1 MKVLSDKIKNYTG
14 ENPFGDYQGRNFS
27 DKKISS
33 EFYPI
38 SCFWSLF
45 NAQHEILIGSRGS
58 GKTFLLK
65 MMRYSMLK
73 KIDDS
78 IAQKY
83 VSSRKYIALYVPMHL
98 EFVVSFLSPE
108 MTEKQQILLFQI
120 AFNCLLAQSLISELK
135 ALIEDIEDELKRKE
149 LTVKLTKKLN
159 EVWFNDGLDYYDF
172 SELHEKI
179 NKVYYNIDLKNT
191 QTNVTPTIFTHKIG
205 SSLLSVKSI
214 TEQILGLNEPTWI
227 ICVDEA
233 EFLNTTLQRC
243 INDIFR
249 SDSNRIALKIATLP
263 FYHTTLDTLCDG
275 ISVSEGNDF
284 NYRVIDMD
292 YESKDFINLTNRIC
306 SERLKMS
313 GIGLNDLT
321 LEDFVGVVGNDDLI
335 DYYKK
340 EVGEENATYDIIKSN
355 IIASFSEKK
364 QKGITSYDNERKTIY
379 DKYSTIYFTRE
390 MYKKSLRGN
399 SKPGWYAGART
410 IRKVTQGNPRM
421 FIHIMNNLFEKALGT
436 TLTPKAQHEVIC
448 KYADSV
454 CTSTIALE
462 STGPIIHSGLCNIA
476 SILHERVHEN
486 DLIACSSSFILKY
499 ANQEQFEQNKRWIE
513 LAIAHSRL
521 IVDNDQKKGLSF
533 ANSKLCLGGAFSVKY
548 WLPMRKDTPATI
560 KFSDVKFDSGY
571 EVKITSKR
579 IKRKQK
585 NSSTENVQLSLLQ
598 ED

>member
-1 MKVLSDKIKNYTG
+1 MKILSEKIKNYMG

-38 SCFWSLF
+38 SSFWSLF
-45 NAQHEILIGSRGS
+45 NDQHEILIGSRGS

-73 KIDDS
+73 KIDDK
-78 IAQKY
+78 IAHKY
-83 VSSRKYIALYVPMHL
+83 VSSKKYVALYVPMHL
-98 EFVVSFLSPE
+98 EFVVSFTSPE
-108 MTEKQQILLFQI
+108 MTEKQQILLFQM
-120 AFNCLLAQSLISELK
+120 AFNCLLAQSLISEIKSLT
-135 ALIEDIEDELKRKE
+135 EDIEDEIKRKE
-149 LTVKLTKKLN
+149 LTVKLTKKIN
-159 EVWFNDGLDYYDF
+159 EVWFGDDLDYYDF

-179 NKVYYNIDLKNT
+179 NKVYYNIDLKNIE
-191 QTNVTPTIFTHKIG
+191 TNLIPTIFTHKIG
-205 SSLLSVKSI
+205 SSLLSVKSLI
-214 TEQILGLNEPTWI
+214 EQILGLSEPTWI

-233 EFLNTTLQRC
+233 EFLNATLQRC

-292 YESKDFINLTNRIC
+292 YDSKDFINLTNKIC
-306 SERLKMS
+306 SQRLKIS
-313 GIGLNDLT
+313 DADLGDLT
-321 LEDFVGVVGNDDLI
+321 LEEFVGTVGKDDFI

-340 EVGEENATYDIIKSN
+340 EVGENNATYDIIKSN
-355 IIASFSEKK
+355 IIGSFSEKK
-364 QKGITSYDNERKTIY
+364 RRGTTSYENERKTIY

-390 MYKKSLRGN
+390 MYKKSLKGN
-399 SKPGWYAGART
+399 SKPGWYAGAKT

-421 FIHIMNNLFEKALGT
+421 FIHIMNNLFEKAMNT
-436 TLTPKAQHEVIC
+436 TLTPKTQHEVIC

-454 CTSTIALE
+454 CSSTVALE
-462 STGPIIHSGLCNIA
+462 STGPIIYSGLSSIA
-476 SILHERVHEN
+476 NILHERVHQDE
-486 DLIACSSSFILKY
+486 LIACSSSFNLTFS
-499 ANQEQFEQNKRWIE
+499 NQEQFEQNRRWIE

-521 IVDNDQKKGLSF
+521 IVDNELKKGLRF
-533 ANSKLCLGGAFSVKY
+533 TNSKLCLGGAFSVKY

-560 KFSDVKFDSGY
+560 KISDVTFEKEY
-571 EVKITSKR
+571 EVEIFNKR
-579 IKRKQK
+579 INRKQK
-585 NSSTENVQLSLLQ
+585 KSSGDNMQLSLF
-598 ED
+598 